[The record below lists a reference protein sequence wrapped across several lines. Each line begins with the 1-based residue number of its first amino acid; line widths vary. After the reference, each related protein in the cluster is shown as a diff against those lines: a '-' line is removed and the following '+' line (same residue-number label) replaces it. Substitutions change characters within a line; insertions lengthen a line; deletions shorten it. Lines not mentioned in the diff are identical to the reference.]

1 MAGGI
6 SQTLRVGI
14 ANSLL
19 RNTAWPA
26 AFPSAVVQVSL
37 HTASPGSD
45 GQAGNEISGSS
56 YASQAATFGTA
67 ATSADPSVIANTTS
81 AITFPTATTPGYTA
95 THFGLWNHATN
106 RAASNFIGGAAL
118 TASQAVAIGNTA
130 SFAIGSITHTFTG

>member
-1 MAGGI
+1 MSGGI

-26 AFPSAVVQVSL
+26 AFPSATVYVSL
-37 HTASPGSD
+37 HTASPGTD

-56 YASQAATFGTA
+56 YVAQTVTFSAPTA
-67 ATSADPSVIANTTS
+67 ADPSIATS
-81 AITFPTATTPGYTA
+81 SSVVTYPTATTPGYTA
-95 THFGLWNHATN
+95 THFGLWKGTG
-106 RAASNFIGGAAL
+106 RTAADFIGGAAL

-130 SFAIGSITHTFTG
+130 SFASTAITHTFTG

>member
-14 ANSLL
+14 MNSLL

-26 AFPSAVVQVSL
+26 AFPSAVVHVSL

-56 YASQAATFGTA
+56 YASQALVFGSA
-67 ATSADPSVIANTTS
+67 GTSADPSVIANT
-81 AITFPTATTPGYTA
+81 AAATFPTATTPGYTA
-95 THFGLWNHATN
+95 THFGLWNHASN

-130 SFAIGSITHTFTG
+130 SFAIGAITHSFTG